1 MIRELSSQLP
11 VSFNKSNTTYYLEK
25 EMHTMTEEEKNFSEL
40 LEETMRVPDRGQI
53 FKGKVVR
60 VDEEDVF
67 IDFGFKSEGIVPIR
81 EFYVKTGESKVNV
94 GDEVEVVLEKW
105 TGKEGI
111 PTLSKKRADLIKEFE
126 RLERIYESGKLV
138 IAKPIEKVKGGLI
151 ADVGEKIEIRAFLPA
166 SQIDIRPHTKL
177 DQFIGK
183 TLEVKIIKLSN
194 EGIVL
199 SRRNYLEEQREIL
212 RASVLSTLKEGKT
225 VSGRIVKIINQG
237 ASVDLGGVE
246 GFIPISEL
254 SWGRIKQPGDVV
266 SVNEEVRVKVLKIE
280 ENGKISLSLK
290 QTRPD
295 PWTSVEKRYKPG
307 AKVRGKVVS
316 ATDFGV
322 FVEIEPGVEG
332 LVHISEITWTKR
344 FRHPKEIVNVG
355 SRVEAVVLEVDVD
368 KRRMALSLRRI
379 ERSPWEIFKEKNAPG
394 TRVKGRIK
402 NITDRGIFVE
412 VEGDLVG
419 LIRPSDV
426 SWKNNVNLKEGFRTG
441 DEIEV
446 VVLSVDEKNQR
457 IGLGI
462 KQLTK
467 DPWEDILERY
477 KPHETILSGKVKDIK
492 DRGIVLELEGGIE
505 GFIRASEFSH
515 EKIMDLSKFV
525 KIGDEV
531 TAQVIGFEREK
542 RRVNLSKKQYDE
554 WTEKQRVSNFLS
566 SQGEGSIKLG
576 DVLGDKLKSLIK
588 E

>member
-1 MIRELSSQLP
+1 M
-11 VSFNKSNTTYYLEK
+11 
-25 EMHTMTEEEKNFSEL
+25 EEEKNFSEL
-40 LEETMRVPDRGQI
+40 LEESMRVPDRGQV

-67 IDFGFKSEGIVPIR
+67 IDFGFKSEGIAPIS
-81 EFYVKTGESKVNV
+81 EFYAKTGEPKVNV
-94 GDEVEVVLEKW
+94 GDEVEVTLEKW
-105 TGKEGI
+105 TGKEGV
-111 PTLSKKRADLIKEFE
+111 PALSKRKADLIKESE

-138 IAKPIEKVKGGLI
+138 SAKPIEKVKGGLI
-151 ADVGEKIEIRAFLPA
+151 ADVGEEIEIRAFLPA
-166 SQIDIRPHTKL
+166 SQIDIRPHSNL

-183 TLEVKIIKLSN
+183 ILEAKIIKLSN

-212 RASVLSTLKEGKT
+212 RTRILSTLKEGKT
-225 VSGRIVKIINQG
+225 VAGRVVKIIDQG
-237 ASVDLGGVE
+237 AFVDLGGVE

-254 SWGRIKQPGDVV
+254 SWGRVKQPGDVV
-266 SVNEEVRVKVLKIE
+266 SVNEEVRIKVLKVE
-280 ENGKISLSLK
+280 EDGKISLSLK
-290 QTRPD
+290 QTKSD
-295 PWTSVEKRYKPG
+295 PWTFVEKKYKPG

-394 TRVKGRIK
+394 TRVKGKIK
-402 NITDRGIFVE
+402 NLTERGIFVE
-412 VEGDLVG
+412 VEEDLVG
-419 LIRPSDV
+419 LIRLSDV
-426 SWKNNVNLKEGFRTG
+426 SWKGNVNPQEEYRTG

-446 VVLSVDEKNQR
+446 VVLGVDEKNQR
-457 IGLGI
+457 IGLGL

-467 DPWEDILERY
+467 DPWEDALERY
-477 KPHETILSGKVKDIK
+477 KPREAVLSGKVKDIK
-492 DRGIVLELEGGIE
+492 DRGIVLELDEGIE
-505 GFIRASEFSH
+505 GFIRASEFSK
-515 EKIMDLSKFV
+515 ERTNDLSKLV

-531 TAQVIGFEREK
+531 TAQVIGFERGK
-542 RRVNLSKKQYDE
+542 RQINLSKKQYDE
-554 WTEKQRVSNFLS
+554 RVEKERVSNFLS

-576 DVLGDKLKSLIK
+576 DILGDKLKSLIK

>member
-1 MIRELSSQLP
+1 M
-11 VSFNKSNTTYYLEK
+11 
-25 EMHTMTEEEKNFSEL
+25 EEEKNFSEL
-40 LEETMRVPDRGQI
+40 LEESMRVPDRGQV

-67 IDFGFKSEGIVPIR
+67 IDFGFKSEGIAPIS
-81 EFYVKTGESKVNV
+81 EFYAKTGEPKVNV
-94 GDEVEVVLEKW
+94 GDEVEVTLEKW
-105 TGKEGI
+105 TGKEGV
-111 PTLSKKRADLIKEFE
+111 PVLSKRKADLIKESE

-138 IAKPIEKVKGGLI
+138 SAKPIEKVKGGLI
-151 ADVGEKIEIRAFLPA
+151 ADVGEEIEIRAFLPA
-166 SQIDIRPHTKL
+166 SQIDIRPHSNL

-183 TLEVKIIKLSN
+183 ILEAKIIKLSN

-212 RASVLSTLKEGKT
+212 RTRILSTLKEGKT
-225 VSGRIVKIINQG
+225 VAGRVVKIIDQG
-237 ASVDLGGVE
+237 AFVDLGGVE

-254 SWGRIKQPGDVV
+254 SWGRVKQPGDVV
-266 SVNEEVRVKVLKIE
+266 SVNEEVRIKVLKVE
-280 ENGKISLSLK
+280 EDGKISLSLK
-290 QTRPD
+290 QTKSD
-295 PWTSVEKRYKPG
+295 PWTFVEKKYKPG

-394 TRVKGRIK
+394 TRVKGKIK
-402 NITDRGIFVE
+402 NLTERGIFVE
-412 VEGDLVG
+412 VEEDLVG
-419 LIRPSDV
+419 LIRLSDV
-426 SWKNNVNLKEGFRTG
+426 SWKGNVNPQEEYRTG

-446 VVLSVDEKNQR
+446 VVLGVDEKNQR
-457 IGLGI
+457 IGLGL

-467 DPWEDILERY
+467 DPWEDALERY
-477 KPHETILSGKVKDIK
+477 KPREAVLSGKVKDIK
-492 DRGIVLELEGGIE
+492 DRGIVLELDEGIE
-505 GFIRASEFSH
+505 GFIRASEFSK
-515 EKIMDLSKFV
+515 ERTNDLSKLV

-531 TAQVIGFEREK
+531 TAQVIGFERGK
-542 RRVNLSKKQYDE
+542 RQINLSKKQYDE
-554 WTEKQRVSNFLS
+554 RVEKERVSNFLS

-576 DVLGDKLKSLIK
+576 DILGDKLKSLIK

>member
-1 MIRELSSQLP
+1 M
-11 VSFNKSNTTYYLEK
+11 
-25 EMHTMTEEEKNFSEL
+25 MEEEKNFSEL
-40 LEETMRVPDRGQI
+40 LEESMRVPDRGQV

-67 IDFGFKSEGIVPIR
+67 IDFGFKSEGIAPIS
-81 EFYVKTGESKVNV
+81 EFYAKTGEPKVNV
-94 GDEVEVVLEKW
+94 GDEVEVTLEKW
-105 TGKEGI
+105 TGKEGV
-111 PTLSKKRADLIKEFE
+111 PALSKRKADLIKESE

-138 IAKPIEKVKGGLI
+138 SAKPIEKVKGGLI
-151 ADVGEKIEIRAFLPA
+151 ADVGEEIEIRAFLPA
-166 SQIDIRPHTKL
+166 SQIDIRPHSNL

-183 TLEVKIIKLSN
+183 ILEAKIIKLSN

-212 RASVLSTLKEGKT
+212 RTRILSTLKEGKT
-225 VSGRIVKIINQG
+225 VAGRVVKIIDQG
-237 ASVDLGGVE
+237 AFVDLGGVE

-254 SWGRIKQPGDVV
+254 SWGRVKQPGDVV
-266 SVNEEVRVKVLKIE
+266 SVNEEVRIKVLKVE
-280 ENGKISLSLK
+280 EDGKISLSLK
-290 QTRPD
+290 QTKSD
-295 PWTSVEKRYKPG
+295 PWTFVEKKYKPG

-394 TRVKGRIK
+394 TRVKGKIK
-402 NITDRGIFVE
+402 NLTERGIFVE
-412 VEGDLVG
+412 VEEDLVG
-419 LIRPSDV
+419 LIRLSDV
-426 SWKNNVNLKEGFRTG
+426 SWKGNVNPQEEYRTG

-446 VVLSVDEKNQR
+446 VVLGVDEKNQR
-457 IGLGI
+457 IGLGL

-467 DPWEDILERY
+467 DPWEDALERY
-477 KPHETILSGKVKDIK
+477 KPREAVLSGKVKDIK
-492 DRGIVLELEGGIE
+492 DRGIVLELDEGIE
-505 GFIRASEFSH
+505 GFIRASEFSK
-515 EKIMDLSKFV
+515 ERTNDLSKLV

-531 TAQVIGFEREK
+531 TAQVIGFERGK
-542 RRVNLSKKQYDE
+542 RQINLSKKQYDE
-554 WTEKQRVSNFLS
+554 RVEKERVSNFLS

-576 DVLGDKLKSLIK
+576 DILGDKLKSLIK